1 MDINNT
7 NSQVH
12 LDIIH
17 NILADNEL
25 KSQCIQQI
33 KSYEETQNFNINNTL
48 ELLRFSR
55 DISME
60 AFFNNNDSEQLETNE
75 NMKKI
80 LSELSFFSDDN
91 NENTDNTV
99 VLLQLSSLLDNF
111 FKQLSTNELKLYI
124 YRYFFAYPIETVAT
138 ICNTQVTTVEKAI
151 SSCNNNLKNILISEK
166 IECNSR
172 QLLLSFID
180 IHDNYLSIIKDKEL
194 EKITTKIKDPSSKK
208 KSGPTLKVWLNIAF
222 AILIVGLAS
231 VNIYLITKTNKSTPK
246 VDEKAA
252 NASAFNIES
261 AYKYVD
267 NKKMANVETL
277 INYQDYD
284 NSYFSSLNIFIDKY
298 IGYYYS
304 LELISDINLED
315 FLGETITN
323 VDHYYFDDSIY
334 FDSVN
339 PSYEQEIPSN
349 NVVFYKLLGM
359 DSIEYIIIESDNT
372 YKLFYLMSYGL
383 DDVSKDKIDC
393 MEAQKYFYGFTS
405 VNHINN
411 ITVAAGDPDTGFAD
425 GYTRKIIDDEDN
437 VQKIYKILSS
447 SYCIE
452 ETVNDLI
459 FSDNFRLS
467 YLLENSMQV
476 SIEGKDGSTSYSLY
490 YYPSGH
496 FFYEI
501 SNDLIYMVESENDIK
516 YLAEIFKINRH
527 TEPSDPE
534 TWNLTLSCYEATES
548 YVSLSIAPDA
558 NRNYYNLYMGAD
570 YTIEKLE
577 NDTWTNCPTKLGYQ
591 LYSDTYPFSTKIS
604 NSSTTMYT
612 DFFTEEKYGR
622 LQKGTYR
629 ITITV
634 YDSNST
640 DLTNPSHRDFTTEF
654 TIE

>member
-1 MDINNT
+1 M
-7 NSQVH
+7 
-12 LDIIH
+12 
-17 NILADNEL
+17 
-25 KSQCIQQI
+25 
-33 KSYEETQNFNINNTL
+33 
-48 ELLRFSR
+48 
-55 DISME
+55 
-60 AFFNNNDSEQLETNE
+60 
-75 NMKKI
+75 
-80 LSELSFFSDDN
+80 
-91 NENTDNTV
+91 
-99 VLLQLSSLLDNF
+99 
-111 FKQLSTNELKLYI
+111 
-124 YRYFFAYPIETVAT
+124 
-138 ICNTQVTTVEKAI
+138 
-151 SSCNNNLKNILISEK
+151 
-166 IECNSR
+166 
-172 QLLLSFID
+172 
-180 IHDNYLSIIKDKEL
+180 
-194 EKITTKIKDPSSKK
+194 
-208 KSGPTLKVWLNIAF
+208 
-222 AILIVGLAS
+222 
-231 VNIYLITKTNKSTPK
+231 NIYLITKNNKSTPK

-252 NASAFNIES
+252 NASAFN
-261 AYKYVD
+261 
-267 NKKMANVETL
+267 
-277 INYQDYD
+277 
-284 NSYFSSLNIFIDKY
+284 
-298 IGYYYS
+298 
-304 LELISDINLED
+304 
-315 FLGETITN
+315 
-323 VDHYYFDDSIY
+323 
-334 FDSVN
+334 
-339 PSYEQEIPSN
+339 
-349 NVVFYKLLGM
+349 
-359 DSIEYIIIESDNT
+359 IESDNT

-459 FSDNFRLS
+459 FSDNFSLS

-476 SIEGKDGSTSYSLY
+476 SIVGKDGSTSYSLY

-501 SNDLIYMVESENDIK
+501 SNDLIYMVQSENDIK

-534 TWNLTLSCYEATES
+534 TWNLTLSCHEATES

-558 NRNYYNLYMGAD
+558 NRNYYNLYIGAD

-577 NDTWTNCPTKLGYQ
+577 NDTWTNCPTKLSYQ

>member
-1 MDINNT
+1 
-7 NSQVH
+7 
-12 LDIIH
+12 
-17 NILADNEL
+17 
-25 KSQCIQQI
+25 
-33 KSYEETQNFNINNTL
+33 
-48 ELLRFSR
+48 
-55 DISME
+55 
-60 AFFNNNDSEQLETNE
+60 
-75 NMKKI
+75 MKKI

-91 NENTDNTV
+91 NEDTDNTV
-99 VLLQLSSLLDNF
+99 VLLQLSSILDNF

-138 ICNTQVTTVEKAI
+138 ICNTQVATVEKAI

-231 VNIYLITKTNKSTPK
+231 VNIYLITKNNKSTPK

-252 NASAFNIES
+252 NASAFN
-261 AYKYVD
+261 
-267 NKKMANVETL
+267 
-277 INYQDYD
+277 
-284 NSYFSSLNIFIDKY
+284 
-298 IGYYYS
+298 
-304 LELISDINLED
+304 
-315 FLGETITN
+315 
-323 VDHYYFDDSIY
+323 
-334 FDSVN
+334 
-339 PSYEQEIPSN
+339 
-349 NVVFYKLLGM
+349 
-359 DSIEYIIIESDNT
+359 IESDNT

-459 FSDNFRLS
+459 
-467 YLLENSMQV
+467 
-476 SIEGKDGSTSYSLY
+476 
-490 YYPSGH
+490 
-496 FFYEI
+496 
-501 SNDLIYMVESENDIK
+501 YMVQSENDIK

-577 NDTWTNCPTKLGYQ
+577 NDTWTNYPTKLSYQ
-591 LYSDTYPFSTKIS
+591 LYPDTYPFSTKIS